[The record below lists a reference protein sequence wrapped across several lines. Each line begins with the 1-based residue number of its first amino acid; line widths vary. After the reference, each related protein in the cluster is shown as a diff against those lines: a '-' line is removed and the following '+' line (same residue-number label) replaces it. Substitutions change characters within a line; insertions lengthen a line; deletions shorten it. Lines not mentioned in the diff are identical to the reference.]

1 MPPAAASIG
10 TAASRGDDNA
20 PPGSVASTIS
30 FAASAKKNTI
40 PTSLTAKCSACA
52 NRSYDS

>member
-20 PPGSVASTIS
+20 PPGTVASAIS
-30 FAASAKKNTI
+30 FAAIAKKNTI

-52 NRSYDS
+52 NRS